1 MTSGAFGTAFCQFED
16 EVIVLCEFDISHY
29 EIVYKFQEVNTET
42 GEGKEMLFEPL
53 PCVQASMCVFLSP
66 HLLRDP
72 IKGFI

>member
-1 MTSGAFGTAFCQFED
+1 MK
-16 EVIVLCEFDISHY
+16 LCM
-29 EIVYKFQEVNTET
+29 FQEVNTET

-53 PCVQASMCVFLSP
+53 PVFRLPCVFSVNS